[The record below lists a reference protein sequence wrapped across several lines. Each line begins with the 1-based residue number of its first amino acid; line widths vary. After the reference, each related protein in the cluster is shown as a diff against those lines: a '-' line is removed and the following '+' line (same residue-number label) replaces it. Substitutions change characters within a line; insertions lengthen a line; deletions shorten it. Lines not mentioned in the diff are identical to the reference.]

1 MSLNTFRDRVYSLI
15 SYISFEYNNTDCGID
30 PLAKDHFDMWYGD
43 EYYKAESIDDV
54 MSHPLFD
61 GKSLTE
67 IFDNISNLEY

>member
-1 MSLNTFRDRVYSLI
+1 MVKCI
-15 SYISFEYNNTDCGID
+15 I
-30 PLAKDHFDMWYGD
+30 PKDAS
-43 EYYKAESIDDV
+43 YYKAESIDDV